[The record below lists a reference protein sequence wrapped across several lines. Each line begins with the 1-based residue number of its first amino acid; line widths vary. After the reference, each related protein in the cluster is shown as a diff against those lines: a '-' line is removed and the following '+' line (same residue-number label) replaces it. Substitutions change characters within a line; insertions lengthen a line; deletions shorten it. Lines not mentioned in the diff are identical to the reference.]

1 MKRFLIAAVILC
13 LCLSSFSLPAAMA
26 EKKISVVATT
36 FPIYDWTRQVM
47 GDTDAVDLTMLLDSG
62 VDLHSF
68 NPTATDIMK
77 IATCDL
83 FVYVGGE
90 SDDWVEDATKQVIN
104 ADMEAVNLMEALGEA
119 AKEEELVEGME
130 EEDEEEAEAEF
141 DEHIWLSLRNAA
153 LFTQTICDALSQK
166 DPANAG
172 IYQANADAYIEQ
184 LNALDARYAEMAAE
198 AAYKTLLFG
207 DRFPFRYLVDDYG
220 LRYYAAFK
228 GCSAETEASFKTLVF
243 LAGKVDEL
251 ELPAVMTIEG
261 TNHRI
266 AETIVQ
272 STQTRD
278 QKILAVNSMQSVTSG
293 DVKDGADYLDIM
305 EKNLAVFR
313 EALN

>member
-1 MKRFLIAAVILC
+1 
-13 LCLSSFSLPAAMA
+13 
-26 EKKISVVATT
+26 
-36 FPIYDWTRQVM
+36 
-47 GDTDAVDLTMLLDSG
+47 
-62 VDLHSF
+62 
-68 NPTATDIMK
+68 
-77 IATCDL
+77 
-83 FVYVGGE
+83 
-90 SDDWVEDATKQVIN
+90 
-104 ADMEAVNLMEALGEA
+104 
-119 AKEEELVEGME
+119 
-130 EEDEEEAEAEF
+130 
-141 DEHIWLSLRNAA
+141 
-153 LFTQTICDALSQK
+153 
-166 DPANAG
+166 
-172 IYQANADAYIEQ
+172 
-184 LNALDARYAEMAAE
+184 MAAE

-228 GCSAETEASFKTLVF
+228 GCSAETEASFKTVVF
-243 LAGKVDEL
+243 LAGMVDEL